1 MLILAL
7 TLLRCH
13 YALSL
18 SFSGAEDSKSN
29 MLFADD
35 PFQDNN
41 PKFMNVKQTTEHHH
55 HPPADT
61 SVSQSEESRKMRL
74 YILGALMEQLIAW
87 LFQDILPK
95 DVLRH
100 KRAANGQGKSAYII

>member
-1 MLILAL
+1 MLIL
-7 TLLRCH
+7 TLLH
-13 YALSL
+13 TPNALSL
-18 SFSGAEDSKSN
+18 SFAEDFKSN
-29 MLFADD
+29 MLFPDD

-41 PKFMNVKQTTEHHH
+41 PKFMNIKQTTEHP
-55 HPPADT
+55 PPAVVDT

-100 KRAANGQGKSAYII
+100 KRAANGQGNRV